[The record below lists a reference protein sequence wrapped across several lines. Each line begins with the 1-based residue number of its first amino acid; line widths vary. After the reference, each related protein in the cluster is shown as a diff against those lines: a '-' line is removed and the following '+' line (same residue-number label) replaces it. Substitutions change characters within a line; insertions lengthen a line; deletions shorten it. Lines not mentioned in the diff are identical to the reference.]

1 MKTRFLFTL
10 LLFAFCAGSAQY
22 ASAQVKP
29 TSESAKAFLDFYYKG
44 QGNGVVLADIQACMD
59 VVEYNCQD
67 AIDSTMLMTGTS
79 YKIWMAFVVP
89 EGDTVETLKVQFIKD
104 GVIKTSRD
112 MSVRGSIRYR
122 SYRTF
127 TPSEPGAWE
136 IRVVNEGDVEVETV
150 GSLQVVVG

>member
-1 MKTRFLFTL
+1 MKIRFLFTL

>member
-1 MKTRFLFTL
+1 MKTLFLPTF
-10 LLFAFCAGSAQY
+10 LLFVCSTFALQN
-22 ASAQVKP
+22 ASAQTKP
-29 TSESAKAFLDFYYKG
+29 TTASAKSFLDFYYKG
-44 QGNGVVLADIQACMD
+44 QGTGVVLANMQACMD
-59 VVEYNCQD
+59 VVEYDCKD
-67 AIDSTMLMTGTS
+67 AVDSTMLLTGTS

-104 GVIKTSRD
+104 GVIKASRD

-122 SYRTF
+122 SFRTF
-127 TPSEPGAWE
+127 TPSEAGAWE